1 MTILRLAFA
10 WQNAS
15 FFESIALATFF
26 YGALFDAVTIALLA
40 LPYAFFSFPLQWK
53 ASKFYRVVGKS
64 YLVLITLFVFVLN
77 TWDIAYFSYT
87 QKRSSFSYFTHILT
101 GTETSSLAGEFLA
114 EFWWLP
120 VLFIGL
126 LFVFIRILQKQPRS
140 ITTPSS
146 KPKAWVYYLL
156 SLFVT
161 FSLAR
166 GGFALRPIS
175 IIDATALTSLEQAP
189 LVLNTAFTV
198 LKTSRYDD
206 PKKVHYL
213 SKYELAR
220 FLPSAQRNI
229 HSHLPEQTNV
239 VVIMLESFGTVY
251 AGPNSK
257 ESYTP
262 FLDSILSGGL
272 FLENA
277 ISNGRTSM
285 DAVPAIL
292 AGMPSWQNESYILSP
307 YCTNQIDA
315 LPTYLKQKGYHTS
328 FFHGA
333 KTGSMNFDDFT
344 KAIGIDHYYG
354 MEHYKGLEAF
364 DGNWGIWDHAM
375 FSFFADELSSFKAP
389 FFSTIFSLSSHHP
402 YLLPA
407 NYKNRVKK
415 GPEPLCATI
424 SYTDLALRAFFKKAS
439 SKKWFKNTMFVFVA
453 DHVGPTR
460 SAANQSLPDRYHIP
474 IGFYH
479 PGLDLQKLFAN
490 QFNAAAVF
498 QQIDIFPSILD
509 MLGYDHQAF
518 CFGQSLFAKEQG
530 AKMVYENGSLILFEN
545 RSKDLD
551 FYSWTPFEKRAVS
564 KQERNYI
571 RELQAN
577 YQNYQ
582 HRMIE
587 NRCRKGR

>member
-1 MTILRLAFA
+1 MSILRLAFA

-15 FFESIALATFF
+15 FFESLQLGSFV

-40 LPYAFFSFPLQWK
+40 LPFVFFSMPLPWK
-53 ASKFYRVVGKS
+53 QNKVFVWIGKS
-64 YLVLITLFVFVLN
+64 YLVVIALFVLVLN

-120 VLFIGL
+120 ILFIIL
-126 LFVFIRILQKQPRS
+126 LFVFIGILQKQPRNS
-140 ITTPSS
+140 TIPSS
-146 KPKAWVYYLL
+146 KPKAWVFYLL

-189 LVLNTAFTV
+189 IVLNTAFTV

-206 PKKVHYL
+206 PKKVQYL
-213 SKYELAR
+213 SDNEVLR
-220 FLPSAQRNI
+220 FLPTAHRRKHQ
-229 HSHLPEQTNV
+229 HLPKQTNV
-239 VVIMLESFGTVY
+239 VVVMLESFGTVY

-262 FLDSILSGGL
+262 FLDSILSAGL

-307 YCTNQIDA
+307 FCTNQIDA
-315 LPTYLKQKGYHTS
+315 LPSFLKQKGYHTS

-344 KAIGIDHYYG
+344 KAIGVDHYYG
-354 MEHYKGLEAF
+354 MEQYKGPEAF

-375 FSFFADELSSFKAP
+375 FSFFADELSTFKVP

-402 YLLPA
+402 YLLPT

-424 SYTDLALRAFFKKAS
+424 SYTDKALKEFFKKAS
-439 SKKWFKNTMFVFVA
+439 TKKWFKNTMFVFVA

-460 SAANQSLPDRYHIP
+460 SASNQNLPDRYHIP

-479 PGLDLQKLFAN
+479 PGLNLQALYTN
-490 QFNAAAVF
+490 QYETSAVF
-498 QQIDIFPSILD
+498 QQIDIFPTILD
-509 MLGYDHQAF
+509 MLGYDNQAF

-530 AKMVYENGSLILFEN
+530 AKMVYENGSLVLFKCP
-545 RSKDLD
+545 SKTLD
-551 FYSWTPFEKRAVS
+551 IFSWMPFEKRAVT
-564 KQERNYI
+564 KQERIYI
-571 RELQAN
+571 QKLQAN

-582 HRMIE
+582 HRLIE
-587 NRCRKGR
+587 NRCCKGR

>member
-1 MTILRLAFA
+1 MAMSILRLAFA

-15 FFESIALATFF
+15 FFENIQLATFF
-26 YGALFDAVTIALLA
+26 YGALFDAVTLALLA
-40 LPYAFFSFPLQWK
+40 LPYAFFSLPLQWR
-53 ASKFYRVVGKS
+53 ASKLCRVVGKA
-64 YLVLITLFVFVLN
+64 YLVLIALFVLVLN

-87 QKRSSFSYFTHILT
+87 QKRSSFSYFTHLLT

-120 VLFIGL
+120 ILFAVLLYVFMRLLLKQTPLVPAKGLKAWFSYLLML
-126 LFVFIRILQKQPRS
+126 LF
-140 ITTPSS
+140 
-146 KPKAWVYYLL
+146 
-156 SLFVT
+156 T

-166 GGFALRPIS
+166 GGFSLRPIS
-175 IIDATALTSLEQAP
+175 IIDATALTNLEQAP
-189 LVLNTAFTV
+189 MVLNTAFTV
-198 LKTSRYDD
+198 LKTSRYED
-206 PKKVHYL
+206 PKKVQYL
-213 SKYELAR
+213 SDNELAR
-220 FLPSAQRNI
+220 FLPSGQRKV
-229 HSHLPEQTNV
+229 HAHLPEQTNV

-257 ESYTP
+257 QSYTP
-262 FLDSILSGGL
+262 FLDSILYKGL
-272 FLENA
+272 FCEKA
-277 ISNGRTSM
+277 IANGRTSM

-307 YCTNQIDA
+307 FCTNQIDA
-315 LPTYLKQKGYHTS
+315 LPSFLKRKGYHTS

-344 KAIGIDHYYG
+344 KAIGVDHYYG
-354 MEHYKGLEAF
+354 LEQYKGPEAF

-375 FSFFADELSSFKAP
+375 FSFFADELSTFKAP

-407 NYKNRVKK
+407 TYKNRVRK

-424 SYTDLALRAFFKKAS
+424 SYTDQALKEFFKKAS
-439 SKKWFKNTMFVFVA
+439 TKTWFKNTLFVFVA

-460 SAANQSLPDRYHIP
+460 SAAHQSLPDRYHIP

-479 PGLDLQKLFAN
+479 PGQNLQGLYTKQHDAT
-490 QFNAAAVF
+490 AVF
-498 QQIDIFPSILD
+498 QQIDIFPTILD
-509 MLGYDHQAF
+509 MLGYDNQAF
-518 CFGQSLFAKEQG
+518 CFGQSVFAKEQG
-530 AKMVYENGSLILFEN
+530 AKMVYENGSLILFKGQ
-545 RSKDLD
+545 SKTLD
-551 FYSWTPFEKRAVS
+551 IYSWMPFEKRAVT
-564 KQERNYI
+564 KQERVYI

-582 HRMIE
+582 HRLIE
-587 NRCRKGR
+587 NRCCKGR

>member
-1 MTILRLAFA
+1 MSILRLAFA

-15 FFESIALATFF
+15 FFESLQLGSFV

-40 LPYAFFSFPLQWK
+40 LPFVFFSMPLPWK
-53 ASKFYRVVGKS
+53 QNKVFVWIGKS
-64 YLVLITLFVFVLN
+64 YLVVIALFVLVLN

-120 VLFIGL
+120 ILFIAL
-126 LFVFIRILQKQPRS
+126 FFVFVGILQKQKRNS
-140 ITTPSS
+140 TIPSS
-146 KPKAWVYYLL
+146 KPKAWVFYLL

-189 LVLNTAFTV
+189 IVLNTAFTV

-206 PKKVHYL
+206 PKKVQYL
-213 SKYELAR
+213 SDNEVLR
-220 FLPSAQRNI
+220 FLPTAHRRKHQ
-229 HSHLPEQTNV
+229 HLPKQTNV
-239 VVIMLESFGTVY
+239 VVVMLESFGTVY

-262 FLDSILSGGL
+262 FLDSILSAGL

-307 YCTNQIDA
+307 FCTNQIDA
-315 LPTYLKQKGYHTS
+315 LPSFLKQKGYHTS

-344 KAIGIDHYYG
+344 KAIGVDHYYG
-354 MEHYKGLEAF
+354 MEQYKGPEAF

-375 FSFFADELSSFKAP
+375 FSFFADELSTFKVP

-402 YLLPA
+402 YLLPT

-424 SYTDLALRAFFKKAS
+424 SYTDKALKEFFKKAS
-439 SKKWFKNTMFVFVA
+439 TKKWFKNTMFVFVA

-460 SAANQSLPDRYHIP
+460 SASNQNLPDRYHIP

-479 PGLDLQKLFAN
+479 PGLNLQALYTN
-490 QFNAAAVF
+490 QYETSAVF
-498 QQIDIFPSILD
+498 QQIDIFPTILD
-509 MLGYDHQAF
+509 MLGYDNQAF

-530 AKMVYENGSLILFEN
+530 AKMVYENGSLVLFKCP
-545 RSKDLD
+545 SKTLD
-551 FYSWTPFEKRAVS
+551 IFSWMPFEKRAVT
-564 KQERNYI
+564 KQERIYI
-571 RELQAN
+571 QKLQAN

-582 HRMIE
+582 HRLIE
-587 NRCRKGR
+587 NRCCKGR